1 VAKFH
6 IPRSKSRCGWHLLTR
21 RSFSPILWTA
31 IAFAAAA
38 CADVVHGDVQP
49 IKVVSQPRG
58 VAVTVDGDYRLTTPA
73 EETFSRGHDHTL
85 TFHKDGYEDITVRL
99 TRSISGWVLGS
110 AAAGGILAVADAYAT
125 GAAFNLSNEN
135 LSDDTLSVKLTPQS
149 NSVPAPVRSLR
160 DVQVPQP

>member
-1 VAKFH
+1 MAKFH
-6 IPRSKSRCGWHLLTR
+6 IPKFKSRCDWRLLTR

-31 IAFAAAA
+31 IAFVAAA

-49 IKVVSQPRG
+49 IKVLSQPPG
-58 VAVTVDGDYRLTTPA
+58 AAVTVDGDYRLTTPT
-73 EETFSRGHDHTL
+73 EETFSRGQDHTL

-110 AAAGGILAVADAYAT
+110 AAAGGILGVADAYAT

-149 NSVPAPVRSLR
+149 NSVSAPVRSQR
-160 DVQVPQP
+160 DVQVSQP